1 MVLGHAFSHARP
13 RLAGNRHSL
22 LPVVMTTG
30 RLVHVREWL
39 VSIEQA
45 WVGWSLAPP
54 ERVLAETSW
63 RPDAVG
69 SYCRRC
75 GGSVGAGEQTPD
87 GCGSCRDHV
96 VLTDRVVRL
105 GAYRDPMRGW
115 VRAIKYRA
123 WAEMAECLGRRL
135 GDGLY
140 RALQDDGPPDMSR
153 TIVTPIPM
161 PWQRRLYRGI
171 DHARLIAE
179 SAAATMGVPVVRLL
193 AADNGPPQVSLT
205 SARRSRRGVRMTLRS
220 GIDSQSFRDAV
231 VVLVDDVR
239 TSGGSLNAAARLV
252 RRLGPRLVVAG
263 VLAVT
268 DDPARPGHSGCERP
282 RSTSSA
288 SPDP

>member
-1 MVLGHAFSHARP
+1 MA
-13 RLAGNRHSL
+13 
-22 LPVVMTTG
+22 LPAG
-30 RLVHVREWL
+30 RLERIREWL
-39 VSIEQA
+39 VSVERA

-54 ERVLAETSW
+54 ERVLAEAAW
-63 RPDAVG
+63 RPDAPG
-69 SYCRRC
+69 TYCRRC
-75 GGSVGAGEQTPD
+75 GGSVGTGEQTPD

-96 VLTDRVVRL
+96 VNTDRIVRL
-105 GAYRDPMRGW
+105 DAYRDPMRAW

-135 GDGLY
+135 GDRLH
-140 RALQDDGPPDMSR
+140 RALRDDGPPDMSR
-153 TIVTPIPM
+153 TIVMPIPM

-179 SAAATMGVPVVRLL
+179 SAAEAMGVPVVQLL

-205 SARRSRRGVRMTLRS
+205 SARRSRRGVRMTVRS
-220 GIDSQSFRDAV
+220 GIALDSLRDAV

-239 TSGGSLNAAARLV
+239 TSGGSLNTAARLV

-268 DDPARPGHSGCERP
+268 DDPARRGP
-282 RSTSSA
+282 
-288 SPDP
+288 

>member
-1 MVLGHAFSHARP
+1 MR
-13 RLAGNRHSL
+13 
-22 LPVVMTTG
+22 
-30 RLVHVREWL
+30 VRKWF
-39 VSIEQA
+39 VSVEQA

-54 ERVLAETSW
+54 EHVLAEASW
-63 RPDAVG
+63 RPDTVG

-115 VRAIKYRA
+115 VRGVKYRA

-135 GDGLY
+135 GDRLCN
-140 RALQDDGPPDMSR
+140 ALNDDGLLDVSR

-161 PWQRRLYRGI
+161 PWQRRIYRGI

-179 SAAATMGVPVVRLL
+179 SAAAAMRVPVLQLL
-193 AADNGPPQVSLT
+193 SVANGPPQVSLST
-205 SARRSRRGVRMTLRS
+205 SRRSRRGVRMTLRARS
-220 GIDSQSFRDAV
+220 VRRLKDTI

-252 RRLGPRLVVAG
+252 RRLGPRRVVAG

-268 DDPARPGHSGCERP
+268 DDPARQGR
-282 RSTSSA
+282 
-288 SPDP
+288 DP

>member
-1 MVLGHAFSHARP
+1 MHDPNSKAFSHTGTRSTNDAVASVP
-13 RLAGNRHSL
+13 MAIEAGRFD
-22 LPVVMTTG
+22 
-30 RLVHVREWL
+30 RVREWL
-39 VSIEQA
+39 VSVERT

-54 ERVLAETSW
+54 ERVLAEAAW
-63 RPDAVG
+63 QPDAPG
-69 SYCRRC
+69 TYCRRC
-75 GGSVGAGEQTPD
+75 GGSVGTGEQTSD

-96 VLTDRVVRL
+96 VNTDRVVRL
-105 GAYRDPMRGW
+105 DAYRDPMRAW

-140 RALQDDGPPDMSR
+140 RAVRDGGAPDMNR
-153 TIVTPIPM
+153 IVVTPIPM

-179 SAAATMGVPVVRLL
+179 SAAVAMGVPVVQLL

-205 SARRSRRGVRMTLRS
+205 SARRSRRGVRMTVRS
-220 GIDSQSFRDAV
+220 GIASGSLRDTV
-231 VVLVDDVR
+231 VVLIDDVR

-252 RRLGPRLVVAG
+252 RRLGPRQVVAG

-268 DDPARPGHSGCERP
+268 DDPARRVS
-282 RSTSSA
+282 
-288 SPDP
+288 